1 MQTSLEKRIALLL
14 RQRNLKLVLAES
26 CTGGLISHRVT
37 NIPGSS
43 EYYLGGVICYADSA
57 KKMLLGVKAETLQ
70 NHGAVSRE
78 AVIEMARGVR
88 KLFSLQGYPPEEI
101 IGVSIS
107 GIAGPGGGSEEKPVG
122 LVWIGL
128 SAQDGDRA
136 WKFHREGN
144 RLENK
149 ENFSDQALQ
158 LLWGYL
164 TGYILP
170 ETEPNR

>member
-1 MQTSLEKRIALLL
+1 MQTGLEKRIALLL
-14 RQRNLKLVLAES
+14 RQRNLKLSLAES
-26 CTGGLISHRVT
+26 CTGGLVSHRIT

-43 EYYLGGVICYADSA
+43 EYYLGGVISYADSA
-57 KKMLLGVKAETLQ
+57 KRMLLGVKAETLDQ
-70 NHGAVSRE
+70 YGAVSRE
-78 AVIEMARGVR
+78 VVIEMARGVR
-88 KLFSLQGYPPEEI
+88 KLFSLQGYPAEEI
-101 IGVSIS
+101 IGMAIS
-107 GIAGPGGGSEEKPVG
+107 GIAGPGGGTAEKPIG

-128 SAQDGDRA
+128 CAADGEWA

-170 ETEPNR
+170 ES